1 MKTTYLI
8 YKDPTATNKELKV
21 ATQQEWDAILKANRG
36 LPMDQR
42 RCFIKDCFE
51 DSGELDCLYIETGLQ
66 EYRKWHSKHECR
78 ERKRKEGAKTL
89 ILSLN
94 LATSSFSDDGTL
106 LDIIPDTY
114 NLEDTVMSELMLKK
128 LEQELI
134 RWKPWAGEMLRFYLE
149 GGQLNCNR
157 CFMDRYDVSDK
168 TVQRWKKTFEQFVRN
183 FYEKNVGF

>member
-1 MKTTYLI
+1 
-8 YKDPTATNKELKV
+8 
-21 ATQQEWDAILKANRG
+21 
-36 LPMDQR
+36 
-42 RCFIKDCFE
+42 
-51 DSGELDCLYIETGLQ
+51 
-66 EYRKWHSKHECR
+66 
-78 ERKRKEGAKTL
+78 
-89 ILSLN
+89 
-94 LATSSFSDDGTL
+94 
-106 LDIIPDTY
+106 
-114 NLEDTVMSELMLKK
+114 MSELMLKK

>member
-1 MKTTYLI
+1 MDSTNVIAVTNQKGGVGKTT
-8 YKDPTATNKELKV
+8 TA
-21 ATQQEWDAILKANRG
+21 
-36 LPMDQR
+36 
-42 RCFIKDCFE
+42 
-51 DSGELDCLYIETGLQ
+51 
-66 EYRKWHSKHECR
+66 
-78 ERKRKEGAKTL
+78 
-89 ILSLN
+89 LN
-94 LATSSFSDDGTL
+94 LG
-106 LDIIPDTY
+106 
-114 NLEDTVMSELMLKK
+114 TVMSELMLKK